1 MDTTDDNAKPRGD
14 VSTDGDLRFAGSVL
28 GAQRHVCAF
37 FHTADEEYRVMLPFI
52 YLVVEPLRKCFWQ
65 YTSKES

>member
-14 VSTDGDLRFAGSVL
+14 VSTDGDLLAGSIL

-37 FHTADEEYRVMLPFI
+37 FHSADEEYRVMLPFI
-52 YLVVEPLRKCFWQ
+52 YLCGRAIA
-65 YTSKES
+65 